1 MVPYRLLALL
11 FLISVA
17 MPVRALASERWA
29 GLADIVFQRAGTD
42 REEARSLAEV
52 ALAEDGE
59 GFIWVGNSGGL
70 SRWDGYRYHNYFA
83 NPGERGGLP
92 DGFVDVLHT
101 DPSGRLWIGTHGGGL
116 AYYDRDH
123 DRFIAY
129 PAGPLGLSSAR
140 VWSIADDGAGGLWVG
155 TAGGLDHLD
164 PETGRITTLHHDAND
179 PSSLPSNNVLVLLHD
194 DRGVLWVGTDVG
206 VSRLAPQ
213 GDRFTALPLPIR
225 MDESEAIFSLFED
238 LEGQLWIGTRT
249 HGAFVIDP
257 ATGTSNPVV
266 DADGSPLGHDWVKSI
281 TATSP
286 NQIWLGTLGSGL
298 VMVDRATRQARHI
311 RYDPMRPSGLADDT
325 VLSLLRDRA
334 GSLWVGTSA
343 GLQRLDPAGDAV
355 LSLFAISSRKDG
367 LSANGINRVLVTA
380 DQRVWVALGRDGIDV
395 LDPGAARVAWL
406 KPDTNQPETALPED
420 DITAM
425 VAVEGTVYIG
435 TLSGLYAADPRD
447 MSVHRV
453 TLPQRPANLPISALL
468 ADGPTLW
475 VADRVAG
482 LSSLS
487 VGPGPKPAHD
497 HLAVGRMTDR
507 LVKTMLKGV
516 DGVLWIGTSNGLN
529 RWDPATD
536 TVEQIRSAP
545 DDPSALPAGLISTVM
560 IDRRHRLWV
569 GTTAGLA
576 VLTERDG
583 NGQPRFRRLGHSDGL
598 VGNEINQLSEDA
610 AGRIWV
616 ATARGLAVVDPDS
629 FAIRTLNRA
638 DGVAHDVF
646 NAAAGAV
653 SADGEILFGGDAGLT
668 VVRPD
673 RLLDW
678 RYRPPIV
685 VTEINIDGHPVPTG
699 RFNHAGSIEPLI
711 LPPQTNSLAIE
722 CASLDFTAPELN
734 RYAYRLD
741 GFDQDWIET
750 SARRRL
756 AAYTN
761 LPPGDYTLRFR
772 GSNRVGMWS
781 EAELKMAIHV
791 QPAWYQTLWFK
802 VVLVAVGCAS
812 VTALVQVRSASF
824 RRRQRELEDV
834 VAKRT
839 AELQRANS
847 QLFELAT
854 TDLLTGCTN
863 RRRFLELS
871 ADHIALARRTSTPLS
886 MLIVDLDHFK
896 QINDTYG
903 HPTGDEVLRK
913 TAGAFRDHVR
923 STDVFGR
930 IGGEEFGLLMPDTD
944 LQGSHVL
951 AERLRQVIAAST
963 IEIESHTV
971 KVTVSAGLAL
981 LGAGESFD
989 ALYARADSALYAA
1002 KHGGRDRVAVA
1013 PAV

>member
-1 MVPYRLLALL
+1 
-11 FLISVA
+11 
-17 MPVRALASERWA
+17 MPAGALASERWA
-29 GLADIVFQRAGTD
+29 GLADITFQRAGAD
-42 REEARSLAEV
+42 KEEARSLAEN
-52 ALAEDGE
+52 ALAEDGD
-59 GFIWVGNSGGL
+59 GFIWVGSSGGL
-70 SRWDGYRYHNYFA
+70 SRWDGYQFHNYFV

-116 AYYDRDH
+116 ARYDRDH

-129 PAGPLGLSSAR
+129 RAGPLGLSSDR

-179 PSSLPSNNVLVLLHD
+179 PGSLPSNNVLVLLHD

-206 VSRLAPQ
+206 VARLTPQ
-213 GDRFTALPLPIR
+213 TDRFAAIPLPIR

-238 LEGQLWIGTRT
+238 VEGQLWIGTRT

-257 ATGTSNPVV
+257 ATGTSNPIV
-266 DADGSPLGHDWVKSI
+266 DTDGSPPSRDWVKSI
-281 TATSP
+281 AATGP
-286 NQIWLGTLGSGL
+286 NQIWLGTLGTGL
-298 VMVDRATRQARHI
+298 VMVDRATHQTHRIQ
-311 RYDPMRPSGLADDT
+311 YDPMRPSSLADDT
-325 VLSLLRDRA
+325 VQSLLRDRA
-334 GSLWVGTSA
+334 GSLWVGTAA
-343 GLQRLDPAGDAV
+343 GLQRLNPAGDAV

-367 LSANGINRVLVTA
+367 LSSNGINRIVVSA
-380 DQRVWVALGRDGIDV
+380 DQRVWAALGRDGVDV
-395 LDPGAARVAWL
+395 LDPGAARVASL
-406 KPDTNQPETALPED
+406 KPDSSKPETALPED
-420 DITAM
+420 HITAM
-425 VAVEGTVYIG
+425 VETEDAVYIG
-435 TLSGLYAADPRD
+435 TLSGLYAANPRD

-453 TLPQRPANLPISALL
+453 VLPQRPANLPISALL

-487 VGPGPKPAHD
+487 VGVGPKPAHD
-497 HLAVGRMTDR
+497 HLPVGRLTDR
-507 LVKTMLKGV
+507 LVKTMLKGP
-516 DGVLWIGTSNGLN
+516 DGALWIGTSNGLN

-536 TVEQIRSAP
+536 AVEQIRSAP
-545 DDPSALPAGLISTVM
+545 GDPSALPAGLVSTAM
-560 IDRRHRLWV
+560 IDRRGRVWV

-576 VLTERDG
+576 VMTERDS
-583 NGQPRFRRLGHSDGL
+583 NGQPRFRLLGHSDGL
-598 VGNEINQLSEDA
+598 VGNEISQLSEDA
-610 AGRIWV
+610 AGRVWV
-616 ATARGLAVVDPDS
+616 ATARGLAIVDPDS
-629 FAIRTLNRA
+629 FAIRPLNRA
-638 DGVAHDVF
+638 DGVALDIF
-646 NAAAGAV
+646 NPGGGAV
-653 SADGEILFGGDAGLT
+653 TAAGEILFGGDTGLT
-668 VVRPD
+668 VARPD
-673 RLLDW
+673 RLSDW
-678 RYRPPIV
+678 QYRPPVV
-685 VTEINIDGHPVPTG
+685 VTEANIDGHPVPAG
-699 RFNHAGSIEPLI
+699 RFNHAGPVEPLI
-711 LPPQTNSLAIE
+711 LTPQTNSLAVE
-722 CASLDFTAPELN
+722 YASLDFTAPELN

-741 GFDQDWIET
+741 GFDTDWIET

-761 LPPGDYTLRFR
+761 LPPGDYTLRLR
-772 GSNRVGMWS
+772 GSNRVGVWDDAALEMP
-781 EAELKMAIHV
+781 IHV

-802 VVLVAVGCAS
+802 AVLAAGGCAA
-812 VTALVQVRSASF
+812 VTTLVQVRSASF

-839 AELQRANS
+839 AELQRANN

-871 ADHIALARRTSTPLS
+871 ADHIALARRTGTPLS

-903 HPTGDEVLRK
+903 HPAGDEVLRK

-923 STDVFGR
+923 STDVLGR

-951 AERLRQVIAAST
+951 AERLRQAIATAT
-963 IEIESHTV
+963 IEIENHAL
-971 KVTVSAGLAL
+971 KVTASAGLAL
-981 LGAGESFD
+981 LGPDESFD

-1013 PAV
+1013 TQDSVAAPSV